1 MGPLSDTGGARAY
14 LRLKIALQHSNASED
29 PASECRIVKWMH
41 PCDESC
47 AESYS
52 PLDAME
58 LRQKVRASTAAD
70 ERAAARWRS
79 ASEHRSTTEE
89 DVRLALGQHF
99 KTLPAAFSAF
109 DSDGDGLV
117 SFQDFTKGLALAP
130 LGALPVGT
138 VERLWQQA
146 DVRGE
151 GFLSLGRLGAFIGMV
166 H

>member
-1 MGPLSDTGGARAY
+1 MG
-14 LRLKIALQHSNASED
+14 
-29 PASECRIVKWMH
+29 
-41 PCDESC
+41 SC
-47 AESYS
+47 AESRS
-52 PLDAME
+52 PLDAMDAME
-58 LRQKVRASTAAD
+58 LRQK
-70 ERAAARWRS
+70 ERAAARRRS

-117 SFQDFTKGLALAP
+117 SFNDFTKGLALAP

-151 GFLSLGRLGAFIGMV
+151 GFLSLGRLGAFI
-166 H
+166 